1 MEENSFSNQK
11 EDISKEKEKSLT
23 PEEDDHTKSLL
34 KDDTSERSHSISGSN
49 SFQKGRGSLLSNIRN
64 SATDLDK
71 IIAGKDESRL
81 NSNETQ
87 DKEEKRES
95 DDNKNINININLNL
109 GNFKERNTRR
119 NTIKIERVSMFKN
132 MIEEKDKGANLK
144 DIINAQLNEI
154 KTDTLN
160 FFLQIAKEFE
170 KRYVDY
176 MDKIKYYVENNE
188 NKINK
193 VFQQNNDNNENM
205 LEFAENNIFQQVENL
220 LEIHENIFNAIEDH
234 ISLLGTFLEKP
245 DLIKQKNPLEFF
257 INNCSDSILN

>member
-132 MIEEKDKGANLK
+132 MIEEKDKGANL
-144 DIINAQLNEI
+144 N
-154 KTDTLN
+154 
-160 FFLQIAKEFE
+160 
-170 KRYVDY
+170 
-176 MDKIKYYVENNE
+176 
-188 NKINK
+188 
-193 VFQQNNDNNENM
+193 
-205 LEFAENNIFQQVENL
+205 
-220 LEIHENIFNAIEDH
+220 
-234 ISLLGTFLEKP
+234 
-245 DLIKQKNPLEFF
+245 
-257 INNCSDSILN
+257 